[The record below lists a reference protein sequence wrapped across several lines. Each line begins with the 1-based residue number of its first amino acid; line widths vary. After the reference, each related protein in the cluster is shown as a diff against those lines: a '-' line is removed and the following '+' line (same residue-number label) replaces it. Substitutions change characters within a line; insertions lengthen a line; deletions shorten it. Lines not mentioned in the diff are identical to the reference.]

1 MLTGFDRARGLL
13 RRLTGWGCEMGKR
26 RWFLTGLWCG
36 LTLLA
41 VWFALPLSSS
51 ASSHKSLFL
60 RTVQCDPG
68 TGRVVGRSFRH
79 TNIRFEFQALK
90 IDGAQLTCKDAGVVE
105 FLLVEPEDGSGM
117 NRARGR
123 VYLVHPSREL
133 PYQAWVEFKC
143 RVVLE

>member
-1 MLTGFDRARGLL
+1 MLTGLDRARGLL
-13 RRLTGWGCEMGKR
+13 RHLTGRGCEMGKR

-68 TGRVVGRSFRH
+68 TGKVVGRSFRH

-90 IDGAQLTCKDAGVVE
+90 IDGAQLTCKDPGVVE
-105 FLLVEPEDGSGM
+105 FLLVEPENGSGM

-123 VYLVHPSREL
+123 VYLVHPSREV

-143 RVVLE
+143 KVVLE

>member
-1 MLTGFDRARGLL
+1 MLIGLDRVRGQSTCPVN
-13 RRLTGWGCEMGKR
+13 RGCEMVKR
-26 RWFLTGLWCG
+26 RWFSTVLWCG

-41 VWFALPLSSS
+41 AWFALPLSSS

-90 IDGAQLTCKDAGVVE
+90 IDGAQLACKDAGVVE

-143 RVVLE
+143 KVVLE

>member
-1 MLTGFDRARGLL
+1 MLIGVYRTRGLS
-13 RRLTGWGCEMGKR
+13 RYVTGWGCEMGKR
-26 RWFLTGLWCG
+26 RWLSTVLWCG

-41 VWFALPLSSS
+41 AWFALPLSSS

-79 TNIRFEFQALK
+79 TNIRFDFRALK
-90 IDGAQLTCKDAGVVE
+90 IDGAQLACKDQEVVE
-105 FLLVEPEDGSGM
+105 FLLVESGNGSGT
-117 NRARGR
+117 NQARGR

-133 PYQAWVEFKC
+133 PYQAWVEFKFK
-143 RVVLE
+143 VTLE